1 MRWRSTSFWELFRK
15 PAPARR
21 RPRLCVEQ
29 LECRCTPANAS
40 GVITGTALIQN
51 AFGTTD
57 IVGMNVTL
65 TGTTNQNSP
74 VTALAMTD
82 SQGHF
87 SFTNVLP
94 GTYQLSAGTNA
105 GFLGNPTFSNV
116 SASPGV
122 DIVPS
127 LPIGGGQSVNVN
139 VTFLGLDPHH
149 IFGDQFTASTTA
161 SDFAYSESPGSGSG
175 LANYRPNNI
184 PIVKHPIGNFT
195 VPQGSAPT
203 FIDLA
208 AYFSDPDV
216 DATAPTQV
224 TFNTS
229 GGPINVNLFDTTA
242 PQVVTNFLD
251 YVNAGTYA
259 NAVFTREALN
269 GTNGPDEALQGGSA
283 ILNTNGSPLSLSPT
297 PQLNPVPIENEF
309 SHSNS
314 AFTLATALGGNIN
327 TDTNDFFFNLGDNG
341 AGFDASGHYT
351 VFGEAADGLSQA
363 LITALGNTPHTDVSS
378 GPVATQ
384 LPNATLNT
392 FPLNNYPHA
401 TGANFPNDATVGNFL
416 LINSITLGHQDENLT
431 YSVVGDTKS
440 SLVTATL
447 TNEFLKL
454 NYVAGQTG
462 SATITVRATD
472 RYGATVDQSFTVTVA
487 PPGASN
493 VVLSWTG
500 PNQLTATVT
509 NSDPN
514 NVTPS
519 LTYSQAYV
527 NVPGGVPATNGP
539 TSSLTSSFSPV
550 STLGLALG
558 LQQFVTVSVTPG
570 NTPGAPATPMTVQA
584 GPAIVSGVT
593 ITADSSTAA
602 TTLTANATGTD
613 QEGHALTSPADFTY
627 KWFQGTNLI
636 AGQTGQ
642 SLPVSALSS
651 PTNGT
656 QVSVQVTPVDV
667 DGDGLS
673 GLAFTTKPVTFSGAT
688 SIQAPVVT
696 AVTITPD
703 SLTNTTTL
711 TANPTS
717 AGPDNYTYQWSQNS
731 TAINNSTGKQQTL
744 NLTTAML
751 NTLLAAGDKFTVT
764 VTPNEGTP
772 VQGTAFTTGP
782 VTIASVTPTTGTPTS
797 VTLTAP
803 VISSV
808 GINATGNSPA
818 VFTTTSTLTAT
829 VLFQDPNQHAV
840 SFQWFQNG
848 TPLAGQNASTLN
860 LASLSGVQVGDNFA
874 VQVAPV
880 GGQSVTFSV
889 PIAS

>member
-15 PAPARR
+15 PAPARRR

-82 SQGHF
+82 SHGQF

-94 GTYQLSAGTNA
+94 GTYQLSAGADA
-105 GFLGNPTFSNV
+105 GFVGSPTFTNV

-161 SDFAYSESPGSGSG
+161 ADFAYSESPGSGSG

-184 PIVKHPIGNFT
+184 PIIKHPIGNFT

-229 GGPINVNLFDTTA
+229 GGAINVNLFDTSA

-259 NAVFTREALN
+259 GAVFTREALAN
-269 GTNGPDEALQGGSA
+269 GSSGPDEALQGGSA
-283 ILNTNGSPLSLSPT
+283 ILNTNGSPLSMSPT
-297 PQLNPVPIENEF
+297 PELNPVPIENEF
-309 SHSNS
+309 SHSNT

-363 LITALGNTPHTDVSS
+363 LLSSLGNTPHTDVST
-378 GPVATQ
+378 GPAATQ
-384 LPNATLNT
+384 LPNTNLQT
-392 FPLNNYPHA
+392 FPLNNYTH
-401 TGANFPNDATVGNFL
+401 TGTNFPNDATVGNFL
-416 LINSITLGHQDENLT
+416 VINSITLGHQDENLT
-431 YSVVGDTKS
+431 YSVVGDTNS
-440 SLVTATL
+440 SLVTASL

-454 NYVAGQTG
+454 NYVSGQTG

-472 RYGATVDQSFTVTVA
+472 RYGATADESFTVTVA

-519 LTYSQAYV
+519 LTYALQV
-527 NVPGGVPATNGP
+527 TGGTPTTNGP
-539 TSSLTSSFSPV
+539 TSNLTNTFASVP
-550 STLGLALG
+550 TLDASHL
-558 LQQFVTVSVTPG
+558 VTVSVTPG
-570 NTPGAPATPMTVQA
+570 NTPGSPATPMTAQA

-602 TTLTANATGTD
+602 TTLTANPTGTD
-613 QEGHALTSPADFTY
+613 QEGNALGSPADFTY
-627 KWFQGTNLI
+627 KWFQGNNLI
-636 AGQTGQ
+636 SGQTGP
-642 SLPVSALSS
+642 SLPVSALTN

-656 QVSVQVTPVDV
+656 QVSVQVTPLDV
-667 DGDGLS
+667 DGGGLS
-673 GLAFTTKPVTFSGAT
+673 GLAFASKPVTFSGAA

-711 TANPTS
+711 TATPTS
-717 AGPDNYTYQWSQNS
+717 AGPDNYGYQWSQNG
-731 TAINNSTGKQQTL
+731 TVINNSTGKQQTL
-744 NLTTAML
+744 NLTTATL
-751 NTLLAAGDKFTVT
+751 NSPLAAGDKFTVQ

-782 VTIASVTPTTGTPTS
+782 VTINSVSPTTGTPTS
-797 VTLTAP
+797 ATLTAP

-829 VLFQDPNQHAV
+829 VLFQDLNQHAV
-840 SFQWFQNG
+840 NFQWFQNG

-860 LASLSGVQVGDNFA
+860 LAALSGVHVGDNFA

-889 PIAS
+889 TIAS